1 MSEHRQSRRL
11 KSFLGSF
18 VHFDK
23 RRGVMSCLVRDF
35 SDEGARI
42 IFSETVTIPD
52 VVNLHLPQKDITL
65 KAKVTWRC
73 SDEIGL
79 GFNGASA
86 SAATEPLADAAER
99 MKRMAQLETEIASLR
114 KVLRRMKATLP
125 RITKTTRRRKPFPS
139 RFLRS

>member
-73 SDEIGL
+73 SDENGL
-79 GFNGASA
+79 GLNGASA
-86 SAATEPLADAAER
+86 STATEPPADAAEL
-99 MKRMAQLETEIASLR
+99 MKRVAQLA
-114 KVLRRMKATLP
+114 KCCAT
-125 RITKTTRRRKPFPS
+125 
-139 RFLRS
+139 